1 MLYSAQISASADI
14 YINVT
19 ERSKIRPGQ
28 HADCVPDCVTDLLKN
43 LPERHDDKR
52 FVLLFIGD
60 NYILHVFLLNESILL
75 TNTFAKIDYED
86 YRDFLSVPFF
96 NTVF

>member
-1 MLYSAQISASADI
+1 M
-14 YINVT
+14 T
-19 ERSKIRPGQ
+19 ERPKIRPGQ
-28 HADCVPDCVTDLLKN
+28 HADCVPDCVTDLLEI
-43 LPERHDDKR
+43 LQERHDDKR

-60 NYILHVFLLNESILL
+60 NYITCFLLNESILL

-96 NTVF
+96 LY

>member
-1 MLYSAQISASADI
+1 MQIVYRI
-14 YINVT
+14 VY
-19 ERSKIRPGQ
+19 KIVYQICG
-28 HADCVPDCVTDLLKN
+28 KN
-43 LPERHDDKR
+43 LPESHDDKR

-60 NYILHVFLLNESILL
+60 NYITCFLLNESILL

-96 NTVF
+96 TLLTLFLTQCLMMLLPII